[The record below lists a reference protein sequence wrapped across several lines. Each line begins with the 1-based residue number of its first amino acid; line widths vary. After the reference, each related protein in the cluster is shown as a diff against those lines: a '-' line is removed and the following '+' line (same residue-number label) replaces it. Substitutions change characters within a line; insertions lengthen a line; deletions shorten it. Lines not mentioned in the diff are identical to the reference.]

1 MLLATLEFP
10 KPPQTGY
17 FGHFYQFSTIL
28 ATIEAILWITF
39 LRFWRFEI
47 FAVNCQIKLVP
58 NKKLRFIKLENNQNR
73 DKKSL

>member
-17 FGHFYQFSTIL
+17 FGNFRQFSTIL
-28 ATIEAILWITF
+28 ATIEAISWIAF

-47 FAVNCQIKLVP
+47 FAVNCQMKLVP
-58 NKKLRFIKLENNQNR
+58 NKNSDSSNWKAKKQH
-73 DKKSL
+73 DKE